1 MVCLDTSFAIDILRG
16 NEEAREILDLLIS
29 NRESISITT
38 ISIMELIGGLYSSP
52 KLKKEK
58 EEIMAFVSSLI
69 VLSFDLE
76 SSFLAGELEL
86 DLIINGQ
93 IIQPEDIMI
102 ASIAMEN
109 NETLITKNT
118 KHFEKISGLKIKS
131 Y

>member
-1 MVCLDTSFAIDILRG
+1 MVCLDTSFAIDKLRC
-16 NEEAREILDLLIS
+16 NEEARDILDLLIS

-38 ISIMELIGGLYSSP
+38 ISIMELIGGLYSNP

>member
-16 NEEAREILDLLIS
+16 NEKARKILDSLVS
-29 NRESISITT
+29 NRESVSITT
-38 ISIMELIGGLYSSP
+38 PSIMELIGGLYSSP

-86 DLIINGQ
+86 DLIIRGE

-102 ASIAMEN
+102 ASIAMGN
-109 NETLITKNT
+109 NETLITRNT
-118 KHFEKISGLKIKS
+118 KHFGKISGLKIKS